1 MRSSGG
7 IIILTLVKRKSRFY
21 GSLSEL
27 SNVRFAECFSFLTSS
42 TLGCDVGCGC
52 DGVGCDLSCGDVG
65 CVVNCDVSTRSTVG
79 CDVLGW
85 RLNGFSHRWFY
96 SGEDYPWGKTTQV
109 TGDKHRVMI
118 KLYLELIF
126 FL

>member
-1 MRSSGG
+1 M
-7 IIILTLVKRKSRFY
+7 
-21 GSLSEL
+21 
-27 SNVRFAECFSFLTSS
+27 
-42 TLGCDVGCGC
+42 
-52 DGVGCDLSCGDVG
+52 G

-126 FL
+126 FYKREKGSEGRWKLSNFGEIL